1 MKIVLLILALFSLT
15 SCQSPGLFHE
25 PFNQEMVTFKPHFED
40 QEYFEQLK
48 LFAKTVKVETSR
60 TIKTVDLNHIGDTC
74 KSDFEIELVQMRP
87 LPASNHQINHFNI
100 GGVVPGQKASSQNLW
115 LLTIG
120 AVVKN
125 LGEENSVYSLVYNLK
140 INFDIDDY
148 MNFFNI
154 DSLNINQRPIVEFIF
169 YMECVRIY
177 EEELLPIKG

>member
-25 PFNQEMVTFKPHFED
+25 PFNQEMVTFKPQFED

-48 LFAKTVKVETSR
+48 KYAKTVKVEKSR
-60 TIKTVDLNHIGDTC
+60 TIKTVDLKNIEDTC
-74 KSDFEIELVQMRP
+74 KSDFEIQLVQMKP

-154 DSLNINQRPIVEFIF
+154 DSLNINERPIVEFIF

>member
-48 LFAKTVKVETSR
+48 EYAKTVKVEKSR
-60 TIKTVDLNHIGDTC
+60 TIKTVDLKNIEDTC
-74 KSDFEIELVQMRP
+74 KSDFEIQLVQMKP